1 MRYRLSTY
9 VDMARKINMARK
21 IKPNSLLHFL
31 ARVLP
36 GGFMGFT
43 VRPWLHRWRG
53 VKIGHEAYIGDDVY
67 IDEDFPETV
76 EIQDGAT
83 IAPRCT
89 LIGHT
94 KGSGKLIIEKKA
106 AIGAGCII
114 SCVAGQTLRI
124 GEGAVISAGSTVLSD
139 VPPFTLCGP
148 PRIKIYGTVT
158 VPFREA
164 QSVEHFW
171 RGVRPFKP
179 KIRAPLQYPESNGS
193 EPA

>member
-1 MRYRLSTY
+1 MDQSRKARRARYRL
-9 VDMARKINMARK
+9 DLAKK

-36 GGFMGFT
+36 GGFI

-53 VKIGHEAYIGDDVY
+53 VKIGHEVYLGDDIY

-76 EIQDGAT
+76 EIQDGAR

-94 KGSGKLIIEKKA
+94 KGPGKLIIEKRA
-106 AIGAGCII
+106 AIGAGCVI

-124 GEGAVISAGSTVLSD
+124 GEGAVVAAGSTVLND
-139 VPPFTLCGP
+139 VPPFTL
-148 PRIKIYGTVT
+148 
-158 VPFREA
+158 
-164 QSVEHFW
+164 SVL
-171 RGVRPFKP
+171 P
-179 KIRAPLQYPESNGS
+179 GS
-193 EPA
+193 RLTEP